1 MTMKTTILSA
11 AVIALALAGPS
22 LAEDA
27 SEKALNAAEMAV
39 SEDPTQ
45 VVEEEAMEKKAGMD
59 AETEEAAEEAAED
72 AADKPN

>member
-11 AVIALALAGPS
+11 AVIALALTGPS

-45 VVEEEAMEKKAGMD
+45 VVEEEAMEKKDGMD
-59 AETEEAAEEAAED
+59 AQVEAAAEEATKG
-72 AADKPN
+72 AADKPR